1 MTQCCCSTS
10 NSDNWAR
17 WYAGTHTSVAMTPV
31 WRSESVGERTKGAC
45 ISDGC
50 GLSVAAGEGCGNAG
64 EQQIEEAVQFGGAVV
79 GG

>member
-10 NSDNWAR
+10 DSDNWAR
-17 WYAGTHTSVAMTPV
+17 SYAGTHTSVAMTPV
-31 WRSESVGERTKGAC
+31 WRAELVGDRTNGAC
-45 ISDGC
+45 ISEGC